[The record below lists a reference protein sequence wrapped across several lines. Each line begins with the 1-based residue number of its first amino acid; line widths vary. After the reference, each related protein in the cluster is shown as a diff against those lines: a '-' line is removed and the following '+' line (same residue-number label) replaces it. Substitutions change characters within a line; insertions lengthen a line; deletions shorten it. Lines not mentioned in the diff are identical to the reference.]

1 MCCVAAC
8 ASQPGDRRAQSADVR
23 RHIVDDPRMRL
34 VADQVLFAAAALILG
49 AAGRAQEEKQVTK
62 PVFVRVLDQDGEPLA
77 AAEVLAAWEPGGVPG
92 LEPAQHVI
100 GRSDARGYCRL
111 DLPPGVLAHAVATG
125 PMREDGWRMVST
137 TTAFT
142 VATPRVEL
150 QAKMPRQQ
158 RTLAVQGLAPW
169 RALGPFRISLQPMM
183 ESSFRIE
190 VPIADDDSV
199 ELPAFASRNL
209 EILCADGSTLQPV
222 QVRNDGFVA
231 LPPKETPVL
240 AVDDKG
246 NPVAGVRI
254 LHRSAERAI
263 YGSSRTYAGALPRF
277 REVAVTGEDGRAVAK
292 LPVENNPLEKFVAGG
307 HRETLILLAQ
317 QDQCAWSFSGF
328 EGGHF
333 VDGKRLGA
341 DAEPKEIRFVL
352 APEQPLRCRLPR
364 PFARAGEPVMI
375 RWTSK
380 VAENNGWTHLPMAH
394 VVEVAADGTF
404 GMPGLPLDAYDLSFR
419 VAPRIDAEGQPIPVA
434 LAVANNRPTDVFEP
448 LGTEARTARVRVLD
462 AQGAP
467 RPNAEIS
474 VLTQNGN
481 SFESESACSLAT
493 DRTGTANV
501 LLPAVRTLLLTV
513 GEAGHA
519 YAIHEPSEEPA
530 IELRLKPLDEL
541 RGVVVDAD
549 GNPVAGASVR
559 VHRTSSRG
567 MVRGP
572 EDIALDF
579 VANHAHNKLTS
590 ATSAEDGT
598 FVMRFL
604 QRPNRTMQARASA
617 NGKTSES
624 FTVEPLTEPLR
635 LVLR

>member
-1 MCCVAAC
+1 
-8 ASQPGDRRAQSADVR
+8 
-23 RHIVDDPRMRL
+23 MRS
-34 VADQVLFAAAALILG
+34 VADPVLFAAAALILT
-49 AAGRAQEEKQVTK
+49 ATARAQEEKPVTK
-62 PVFVRVLDQDGEPLA
+62 PVFVRVLDGAGEPLA
-77 AAEVLAAWEPGGVPG
+77 DADVLAAWEPAGAAEILPT
-92 LEPAQHVI
+92 QHVEA
-100 GRSDARGYCRL
+100 RSDARGYCRL
-111 DLPPGVLAHAVATG
+111 DLPPGILVYAIATG
-125 PMREDGWRMVST
+125 PAQEDGSRAVSAT
-137 TTAFT
+137 TSFT
-142 VATPRVEL
+142 VGTPRVEL
-150 QAKMPRQQ
+150 QAKVARPVRKVVV
-158 RTLAVQGLAPW
+158 TGLEPW
-169 RALGPFRISLQPMM
+169 RGLGPFRISSQPML
-183 ESSFRIE
+183 EVSYRIE
-190 VPIADDDSV
+190 VPVAEDDSV
-199 ELPAFASRNL
+199 ELPAYTSRYL
-209 EILCADGSTLQPV
+209 EILCADGSTLQST
-222 QVRNDGFVA
+222 QLRNDGIAVLA
-231 LPPKETPVL
+231 PKEAPVL

-254 LHRSAERAI
+254 LHRSAERSI
-263 YGSSRTYAGALPRF
+263 YDRARSYSGALPRF
-277 REVAVTGEDGRAVAK
+277 REVAITGEDGRAVAK
-292 LPVENNPLEKFVAGG
+292 LAVEKDPLGKGEAGT
-307 HRETLILLAQ
+307 HRDTLILLAQ
-317 QDQCAWSFSGF
+317 KDRCAWSFSGF

-341 DAEPKEIRFVL
+341 DAEPKEIRFVI

-364 PFARAGEPVMI
+364 PFARAGERVLL

-404 GMPGLPLDAYDLSFR
+404 GMPGLPLDAYGLSFR

-519 YAIHEPSEEPA
+519 FAIHEPTEEPA